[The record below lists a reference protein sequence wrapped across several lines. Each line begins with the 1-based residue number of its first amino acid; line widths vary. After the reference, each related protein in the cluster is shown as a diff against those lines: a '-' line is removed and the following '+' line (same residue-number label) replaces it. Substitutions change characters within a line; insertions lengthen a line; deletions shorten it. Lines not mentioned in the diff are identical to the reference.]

1 MIVRLDL
8 TKAIRENLLVYREQ
22 YFETYEVR
30 ITGIMRGGQLVSTIK
45 SDEISQP
52 YKMLM
57 NSPLLICVEGHY
69 IKVSDLVKVCNYRDV
84 PRVLAFQQACL
95 TGSLPPSIQW
105 RWNREN

>member
-8 TKAIRENLLVYREQ
+8 YKAKNEKLLVDREQ
-22 YFETYEVR
+22 YFETYEIRV
-30 ITGIMRGGQLVSTIK
+30 TGIMRDGKLVSTIK

-52 YKMLM
+52 YKMLV
-57 NSPLLICVEGHY
+57 NSPLLICVEGSY

-84 PRVLAFQQACL
+84 PKVLAFQQACL
-95 TGSLPPSIQW
+95 TGSFPPSIQW